1 MSGLQQSPHASPT
14 HSRHPSAMQQPA
26 ASSSSAPAPSDP
38 LAALAQLQQQYAA
51 MQQQMQQQAMQQQQ
65 QFAHLQQA
73 AVVHAAAAA
82 PPAAAPRSLPKIAP
96 VTKFK
101 GTMGGAVDTWHAAMV
116 QQFVY
121 YGITDEATKLRMGA
135 GNLEG
140 DALTWY
146 NSIPHVSAPATWDA
160 FMELLYRRFRP
171 VAAVLIARQSL
182 AKLRMGPGH
191 SVSAY
196 THRFQTILTAIND
209 MSAADQVFQYAHGL
223 VPSLMSHVL
232 EKQPTT
238 LAEAIQVAASREA
251 TLGFAGRAAGSS
263 HYRAGAGSSSSE
275 SVPMDL
281 NHLALG
287 DEEDESAPRFHEE
300 PASAPRV
307 ESLLL
312 AKLEAMEHRLA
323 ALTSK
328 SSSSNSGYKS
338 GDRVP
343 GLKSGDID
351 RLMKEGKCFRCK
363 QTGHRKADCPQA
375 RKSVN

>member
-1 MSGLQQSPHASPT
+1 MSAS
-14 HSRHPSAMQQPA
+14 
-26 ASSSSAPAPSDP
+26 ASSSSAPAGAQADAY
-38 LAALAQLQQQYAA
+38 AALAQLQQQYAA
-51 MQQQMQQQAMQQQQ
+51 MQQQMQQQAVQQQQ

-73 AVVHAAAAA
+73 AVAQAAAVGAGPQLHA
-82 PPAAAPRSLPKIAP
+82 AAAPRSLPKIAP
-96 VTKFK
+96 VIKFK
-101 GTMGGAVDTWHAAMV
+101 GTMGGTVDTWHAAMV

-196 THRFQTILTAIND
+196 THRFQTILTAISD
-209 MSAADQVFQYAHGL
+209 MSTADQVFQYAHGL

-232 EKQPTT
+232 EKQPAT

-312 AKLEAMEHRLA
+312 AKLEAMEQRLA

-328 SSSSNSGYKS
+328 SPASNFSNNS

-343 GLKSGDID
+343 GLKSSDID

-363 QTGHRKADCPQA
+363 QKGHMKKDCHGPIA
-375 RKSVN
+375 SSKSVN